1 MNYHSIIHLGTDIFA
16 LFISNVIH
24 TFPYFCWSIL
34 KLALTQKKS
43 IRETLPET
51 LLRSG
56 MITIAGDAGESQAY
70 ALTEKGKAS
79 NIFVLNQVQR

>member
-1 MNYHSIIHLGTDIFA
+1 M
-16 LFISNVIH
+16 
-24 TFPYFCWSIL
+24 
-34 KLALTQKKS
+34 ALTQKKS

-56 MITIAGDAGESQAY
+56 MITIADDAGESQAY